1 MNVAEVRDHM
11 TTLTA
16 VAAQQAI
23 DAKTKP
29 LGALGRLET
38 IAIRLALLQQSLA
51 PGADSARICV
61 FAADHGV
68 TDEDVSAYPRAVTGE
83 MMRNFDRGGAAINV
97 IAAAHGIGVEVIDVG
112 VDADLAELVTITRAP
127 VRRGTRNLAREAAM
141 SSAELDG
148 AMRVGADAARR
159 AVSDGV
165 QLLGLGEMGIG
176 NTTSAAAL
184 LSLLSGRDSVATVG
198 RGTGIDDQGLARKRA
213 VVDRAVAFH
222 GAARLSGREIL
233 RRVGGLEIAAMT
245 GSALAAA
252 RLRLAIVVDGFIS
265 SVAVLA
271 ALHIARADSPERTAQ
286 LAGALFFAHRSA
298 EGGHGL
304 ALEQCAAFAGCDASP
319 ILDLGMRLGEGTGAA
334 LAIPVMRAA
343 AAVMRNMAT
352 FASAGVSSSDQ
363 TATRE

>member
-1 MNVAEVRDHM
+1 MSVAHSVNT
-11 TTLTA
+11 TTLTTI
-16 VAAQQAI
+16 VAQQAI

-51 PGADSARICV
+51 PRAESARICV

-68 TDEDVSAYPRAVTGE
+68 TEEGVSAYPRAVTGE

-97 IAAAHGIGVEVIDVG
+97 IAAAHGIGVEVINVG
-112 VDADLAELVTITRAP
+112 VDADLAGLRTITHAS

-141 SSAELDG
+141 SSTELDD
-148 AMRVGADAARR
+148 ALRVGTVAAQR
-159 AVSDGV
+159 AAADGV

-184 LSLLSGRDSVATVG
+184 LALLSGKDSIATVG
-198 RGTGIDDQGLARKRA
+198 RGTGIDDDGLANKRA
-213 VVDRAVAFH
+213 VVERA
-222 GAARLSGREIL
+222 AALHCDSALSGREAL

-245 GSALAAA
+245 GAALASA
-252 RLRLAIVVDGFIS
+252 RLGLAIVVDGFIS

-271 ALHIARADSPERTAQ
+271 ALHIARDDSPEQVSQ
-286 LAGALFFAHRSA
+286 LASALFFAHRSA
-298 EGGHGL
+298 ERGHGL
-304 ALEQCAAFAGCDASP
+304 ALEECAAFVGCDATP

-334 LAIPVMRAA
+334 LAIPVLRAA
-343 AAVMRNMAT
+343 AAVMRDMAT
-352 FASAGVSSSDQ
+352 FASAGVSSSSQ
-363 TATRE
+363 SAARE

>member
-1 MNVAEVRDHM
+1 MTMLTTIVAQH
-11 TTLTA
+11 
-16 VAAQQAI
+16 AI

-51 PGADSARICV
+51 PRAESARICV

-68 TDEDVSAYPRAVTGE
+68 TEEGVSAYPRAVTGE

-97 IAAAHGIGVEVIDVG
+97 IAAAHGIAVEVIDVG
-112 VDADLAELVTITRAP
+112 VDADLAGLRTITHAS

-141 SSAELDG
+141 SSTELDD
-148 AMRVGADAARR
+148 ALRVGIEAAQRAAR
-159 AVSDGV
+159 DGV

-184 LSLLSGRDSVATVG
+184 LSLLSGKDSAATVG
-198 RGTGIDDQGLARKRA
+198 RGTGIDDDGLAHKRA
-213 VVDRAVAFH
+213 VVDRTVALH
-222 GAARLSGREIL
+222 CGSRLPTREAL

-245 GSALAAA
+245 GAALEGA
-252 RLRLAIVVDGFIS
+252 RLGLAIVVDGFIS

-271 ALHIARADSPERTAQ
+271 ALHIARDDSPERASQ
-286 LAGALFFAHRSA
+286 LASALFFAHRSA
-298 EGGHGL
+298 ERGHGL
-304 ALEQCAAFAGCDASP
+304 ALEECAAFIGCDATP

-334 LAIPVMRAA
+334 LAIPVLRAA
-343 AAVMRNMAT
+343 AAVMRDMAT
-352 FASAGVSSSDQ
+352 FASAGVSSSSQ
-363 TATRE
+363 SAARE